1 MSKSDAI
8 GVFRAHRWAT
18 IEVQK
23 QRLEQDGCRVIVDL
37 NKTPRETLIGWARE
51 KTVIKAVYAFLIAR
65 DGEGVHMLNDY
76 QRFAEKLAKLP
87 RGCSAAI
94 KDVDTGLLADTAGT
108 RKAMLALVKTQIAR
122 HRQGIASAE
131 NGKQGGQEKTF
142 TEAEWLKFEAIW
154 WNIRKYPDWDDA
166 QTAFDC
172 INDDFTVWRA
182 HAKWGPRKFGVKKQ
196 RD

>member
-1 MSKSDAI
+1 MSKTDAI
-8 GVFRAHRWAT
+8 GVFRAHRWTT

-108 RKAMLALVKTQIAR
+108 RRAMLALVKAQIAR

-131 NGKQGGQEKTF
+131 NGKQGGQEKQF
-142 TEAEWLKFEAIW
+142 TELELAKGEAAWRNVRKF
-154 WNIRKYPDWDDA
+154 PTWDDVA
-166 QTAFDC
+166 PELEK
-172 INDDFTVWRA
+172 INEELTVWYA
-182 HAKWGPRKFGVKKQ
+182 HRLWGPRKFGVKKQ